1 MWRVSQKKQRV
12 YAIKT
17 GTFEELKKIEE
28 EEVRRATIR

>member
-12 YAIKT
+12 YTIKS
-17 GTFEELKKIEE
+17 GAFEELKEIEE